1 MPNLDEQIEQY
12 YGDETTEEKE
22 EREARIEDMK
32 HEAMDHRN
40 YNGIKNRISNEDL
53 RLALYE
59 DDDGFMYELMNALS
73 SEKSGSKTDAE
84 IMRELREMAQEHAL
98 DLVTKWDDENE
109 GRI

>member
-1 MPNLDEQIEQY
+1 MPDYREENIEAIQ
-12 YGDETTEEKE
+12 KE
-22 EREARIEDMK
+22 ERKKRIEIMK

-40 YNGIKNRISNEDL
+40 YSGIKNRISNEDL

-73 SEKSGSKTDAE
+73 SEKSGCKTDAE
-84 IMRELREMAQEHAL
+84 IMRELREMAQNHAEKLCEH
-98 DLVTKWDDENE
+98 WDDENE